1 MNKKLLCVCTL
12 SLLLTGC
19 GNLATSNVAE
29 GETVT
34 IDATEKI
41 DPSIYLKNVD
51 KDATINYEIKN
62 NEMAITV
69 TKGDKTEN
77 INIPVQVNEPKV
89 SIDRHIEV
97 DKYVG
102 YDLEQYIHEDEGV
115 THTTNFDEDTG
126 KLSVTFTKGEWSTT
140 LEDDVTVLDSNP
152 INNWPKVYTCCDS
165 LDNGCNDVIILNE
178 DKSFIHK
185 DVVTGW
191 QGDGTFNYDNNGTWS
206 LTDNDQWARTLYY
219 KGTWESF
226 VADSGPTQ
234 NGTPTHV
241 SCSLNK

>member
-1 MNKKLLCVCTL
+1 MNKKILCVCAL

-19 GNLATSNVAE
+19 GDLAKSNVAE

-41 DPSIYLKNVD
+41 DPTIYLKDLDKNATVD
-51 KDATINYEIKN
+51 YEIKD
-62 NEMAITV
+62 NEMVITV
-69 TKGDKTEN
+69 TKGDKTKN
-77 INIPVQVNEPKV
+77 INIPVEVNEPKV

-152 INNWPKVYTCCDS
+152 LNVWPKTYTCCDS
-165 LDNGCNDVIILNE
+165 VDGKCDSILTLNE
-178 DKSFIHK
+178 D
-185 DVVTGW
+185 
-191 QGDGTFNYDNNGTWS
+191 GTFKDRNDYGWSDTGKYTYDGNNNWFFNYNNS
-206 LTDNDQWARTLYY
+206 NDLNATGNYEKFSQDTGITSWGNQSYY
-219 KGTWESF
+219 
-226 VADSGPTQ
+226 
-234 NGTPTHV
+234 

>member
-1 MNKKLLCVCTL
+1 MNKKLLCVCAL

-34 IDATEKI
+34 IDATEKL
-41 DPSIYLKNVD
+41 DPTVYLKDLDKNATVD
-51 KDATINYEIKN
+51 YEIKD
-62 NEMAITV
+62 NEMVITV

-126 KLSVTFTKGEWSTT
+126 KLSVTFTKGEWTKVID
-140 LEDDVTVLDSNP
+140 DDVTVLDSNP
-152 INNWPKVYTCCDS
+152 INNWPKTYTCCDS
-165 LDNGCNDVIILNE
+165 VDGKCDSVLTLNE
-178 DKSFIHK
+178 D
-185 DVVTGW
+185 
-191 QGDGTFNYDNNGTWS
+191 GTFKDRNDYEWRDTGKYTYDGNNNWFFDYNNSNDLYATGNYEKFSQDTGITSWGNQS
-206 LTDNDQWARTLYY
+206 YY
-219 KGTWESF
+219 
-226 VADSGPTQ
+226 
-234 NGTPTHV
+234 

>member
-1 MNKKLLCVCTL
+1 MNKKLLCVCAL

-19 GNLATSNVAE
+19 GNLATSNVAD

-34 IDATEKI
+34 IDATEKL
-41 DPSIYLKNVD
+41 DPTVYLKDLDKNATVD
-51 KDATINYEIKN
+51 YEIKN
-62 NEMAITV
+62 NEMVITV

-77 INIPVQVNEPKV
+77 INILVEVNEPKV

-126 KLSVTFTKGEWSTT
+126 KLSVTFKKGEWTTT

-152 INNWPKVYTCCDS
+152 INNWPKTYSCCLS
-165 LDNGCNDVIILNE
+165 IESGCNYVKILNE
-178 DKSFIHK
+178 DGSFSEK
-185 DVVTGW
+185 DIVYGW
-191 QGDGTFNYDNNGTWS
+191 SDSGTFSYDGKNGWFFDYKNS
-206 LTDNDQWARTLYY
+206 NDLYY
-219 KGTWESF
+219 IGDYEKF
-226 VADSGPTQ
+226 VADTGGTQ
-234 NGTPTHV
+234 DGTPSYDT
-241 SCSLNK
+241 CTLIK

>member
-1 MNKKLLCVCTL
+1 MNKKLLCVCAL

-19 GNLATSNVAE
+19 GNLATSNVAD

-34 IDATEKI
+34 IDATEKVNPK
-41 DPSIYLKNVD
+41 DYLKDLDKKATVD
-51 KDATINYEIKN
+51 YEIKD
-62 NEMAITV
+62 NEMVITV

-89 SIDRHIEV
+89 SIDRHITV

-126 KLSVTFTKGEWSTT
+126 KLSVTFKKGEWTTT

-152 INNWPKVYTCCDS
+152 INNWPKTYSCCLS
-165 LDNGCNDVIILNE
+165 IESGCNYVKVLNE
-178 DKSFIHK
+178 DGSFSEK
-185 DVVTGW
+185 DIVYGW
-191 QGDGTFNYDNNGTWS
+191 NDSGTFSYDGKNGWFFDYKNS
-206 LTDNDQWARTLYY
+206 NDLYY
-219 KGTWESF
+219 IGDYEKF
-226 VADSGPTQ
+226 VADTGGTQ
-234 NGTPTHV
+234 DGTPSYDT
-241 SCSLNK
+241 CTLIK

>member
-1 MNKKLLCVCTL
+1 MNKKLLCVCAL

-19 GNLATSNVAE
+19 GNLATSNVAD

-34 IDATEKI
+34 IDATEKL
-41 DPSIYLKNVD
+41 DPTVYLKDLDKNATVD
-51 KDATINYEIKN
+51 YEIKD
-62 NEMAITV
+62 NEMVITV

-77 INIPVQVNEPKV
+77 INIPVEVNESKV
-89 SIDRHIEV
+89 SIDRHITV

-126 KLSVTFTKGEWSTT
+126 KLSVTFKKSEWTTT

-152 INNWPKVYTCCDS
+152 INNWPKTYTCCDS
-165 LDNGCNDVIILNE
+165 IEKGCNYLLTLNE
-178 DKSFIHK
+178 D
-185 DVVTGW
+185 
-191 QGDGTFNYDNNGTWS
+191 GTFKDRATDIEWSDTGRYTYDGNNNWFFDYNNSLDLNATGNYEKIVQDTGITTWGNQS
-206 LTDNDQWARTLYY
+206 Y
-219 KGTWESF
+219 
-226 VADSGPTQ
+226 
-234 NGTPTHV
+234 V

>member
-1 MNKKLLCVCTL
+1 MNKKLLCVCAL

-34 IDATEKI
+34 IDATEKL
-41 DPSIYLKNVD
+41 DPTVYLKDLDKNATVD
-51 KDATINYEIKN
+51 YEIKN
-62 NEMAITV
+62 NEMVITV

-89 SIDRHIEV
+89 SIDRHITV

-126 KLSVTFTKGEWSTT
+126 KLSVTFTKGEWTTT

-152 INNWPKVYTCCDS
+152 INKWPKTYTCEDS
-165 LDNGCNDVIILNE
+165 VPDAIGYSLILNE
-178 DKSFIHK
+178 DKTFKISFTNGAWS
-185 DVVTGW
+185 DTGKYTY
-191 QGDGTFNYDNNGTWS
+191 DGDNNWFFDANNSLDENASGDYEKIVIDTGLTMGGTQS
-206 LTDNDQWARTLYY
+206 YL
-219 KGTWESF
+219 
-226 VADSGPTQ
+226 
-234 NGTPTHV
+234 

>member
-1 MNKKLLCVCTL
+1 MNKKLLCVCAL

-19 GNLATSNVAE
+19 GNLATSNVAD

-34 IDATEKI
+34 IDATEKL
-41 DPSIYLKNVD
+41 DPTVYLKDLDKNATVD
-51 KDATINYEIKN
+51 YEIKD
-62 NEMAITV
+62 NEMVITV

-77 INIPVQVNEPKV
+77 INIPVEVKEPNV
-89 SIDRHIEV
+89 SVDRHITV

-115 THTTNFDEDTG
+115 THTIDFDEDTG

-140 LEDDVTVLDSNP
+140 LEDDVTVTDSNP

-165 LDNGCNDVIILNE
+165 IDGKCDSVLTLNE
-178 DKSFIHK
+178 D
-185 DVVTGW
+185 
-191 QGDGTFNYDNNGTWS
+191 GTFKDKDGYGWSDTGKYTYDGNNNWFFNYNNS
-206 LTDNDQWARTLYY
+206 NDLYAAGNY
-219 KGTWESF
+219 EKMALDTGITSWGNQSYL
-226 VADSGPTQ
+226 
-234 NGTPTHV
+234 

>member
-1 MNKKLLCVCTL
+1 MNKKLLCVCAL

-34 IDATEKI
+34 IDATEKL
-41 DPSIYLKNVD
+41 DPTVYLKDLDKNATVD
-51 KDATINYEIKN
+51 YEIKD
-62 NEMAITV
+62 NEMVITV

-89 SIDRHIEV
+89 SIDRHITV

-152 INNWPKVYTCCDS
+152 INKWPKVYTCCDS
-165 LDNGCNDVIILNE
+165 IEKGCNYLLTLNE
-178 DKSFIHK
+178 D
-185 DVVTGW
+185 
-191 QGDGTFNYDNNGTWS
+191 GTFKDRATDIEWSDTGRYTYDGNNSWFFDYNNS
-206 LTDNDQWARTLYY
+206 RDLYATGDY
-219 KGTWESF
+219 EKIVQDT
-226 VADSGPTQ
+226 GPTQ
-234 NGTPTHV
+234 NGIPTNV
-241 SCSLNK
+241 VCYLNK

>member
-1 MNKKLLCVCTL
+1 MNKKLLCVCAL

-19 GNLATSNVAE
+19 GNLATSNVAD

-34 IDATEKI
+34 IDATEKL
-41 DPSIYLKNVD
+41 DPTVYLKDLDKNATVD
-51 KDATINYEIKN
+51 YEIKD
-62 NEMAITV
+62 NEMVITV

-77 INIPVQVNEPKV
+77 INIPVEVNEPKV

-152 INNWPKVYTCCDS
+152 INKWPKTYTCEINNKGAVGYT
-165 LDNGCNDVIILNE
+165 LTLNE
-178 DKSFIHK
+178 DKTFKENMANGMWS
-185 DVVTGW
+185 DTGKYTYD
-191 QGDGTFNYDNNGTWS
+191 GDNSWFFDYNNSIDFYANGNYERFSQDTG
-206 LTDNDQWARTLYY
+206 
-219 KGTWESF
+219 
-226 VADSGPTQ
+226 
-234 NGTPTHV
+234 
-241 SCSLNK
+241 LNSWGEQTYFTCVLVK

>member
-1 MNKKLLCVCTL
+1 MNKKLLCVCAL

-19 GNLATSNVAE
+19 GNLASSNVAD

-34 IDATEKI
+34 IDATEKL
-41 DPSIYLKNVD
+41 DPTVYLKDLDKNATVD
-51 KDATINYEIKN
+51 YEIKD
-62 NEMAITV
+62 NEMVITV

-77 INIPVQVNEPKV
+77 INIPVEVNEPKA

-140 LEDDVTVLDSNP
+140 LEDDVIVLDSNP
-152 INNWPKVYTCCDS
+152 INNWPKTYSCIDS
-165 LDNGCNDVIILNE
+165 ALPLTGTITLN
-178 DKSFIHK
+178 K
-185 DVVTGW
+185 
-191 QGDGTFNYDNNGTWS
+191 DGTFKDKGDYGWSDTGKYTYDGNNSWYFNYNNS
-206 LTDNDQWARTLYY
+206 NDLY
-219 KGTWESF
+219 
-226 VADSGPTQ
+226 ASGNYEKIVQDT
-234 NGTPTHV
+234 G
-241 SCSLNK
+241 LNSWGEQTYATCILIK

>member
-1 MNKKLLCVCTL
+1 MNKKLLCVCAL

-19 GNLATSNVAE
+19 GNLATSNVAD

-41 DPSIYLKNVD
+41 NPKDYLKDLDKNATVD
-51 KDATINYEIKN
+51 YEIKD
-62 NEMAITV
+62 NEMVITV

-152 INNWPKVYTCCDS
+152 LNVWPKTYSCCLS
-165 LDNGCNDVIILNE
+165 IESGCNYVKVLNE
-178 DKSFIHK
+178 DGSFSEK
-185 DVVTGW
+185 DIVYGWNVV
-191 QGDGTFNYDNNGTWS
+191 N
-206 LTDNDQWARTLYY
+206 
-219 KGTWESF
+219 
-226 VADSGPTQ
+226 P
-234 NGTPTHV
+234 
-241 SCSLNK
+241 

>member
-1 MNKKLLCVCTL
+1 MNKKLLCVCAL

-19 GNLATSNVAE
+19 GNLATSNVAD

-34 IDATEKI
+34 IDATEKVNPK
-41 DPSIYLKNVD
+41 DYLKDLDKKATVD
-51 KDATINYEIKN
+51 YEIKD
-62 NEMAITV
+62 NEMVITV

-89 SIDRHIEV
+89 SIDRHITV

-126 KLSVTFTKGEWSTT
+126 KLSVTFTKGEWTTT

-152 INNWPKVYTCCDS
+152 INNWPKTYSCVDTLNSKVTYVT
-165 LDNGCNDVIILNE
+165 VLNE
-178 DKSFIHK
+178 D
-185 DVVTGW
+185 
-191 QGDGTFNYDNNGTWS
+191 GTFVDKMNNGMWS
-206 LTDNDQWARTLYY
+206 DTGKYTYDGNNSWYFDYNNSNDLSAFGNYEHFSIDT
-219 KGTWESF
+219 GPSM
-226 VADSGPTQ
+226 SGKQTY
-234 NGTPTHV
+234 V
-241 SCSLNK
+241 VCDLNK

>member
-1 MNKKLLCVCTL
+1 MNKKLLCVCAL

-19 GNLATSNVAE
+19 GEVVKLNITTTE
-29 GETVT
+29 PIT
-34 IDATEKI
+34 IDATEKL
-41 DPSIYLKNVD
+41 DPTVYLKDLDKNATVD
-51 KDATINYEIKN
+51 YEIKN
-62 NEMAITV
+62 NEMVITV

-77 INIPVQVNEPKV
+77 INILVEVNEPKV

-126 KLSVTFTKGEWSTT
+126 KLSVTFKKGEWSTT

-152 INNWPKVYTCCDS
+152 INKWPKVYTCCDS
-165 LDNGCNDVIILNE
+165 IDGNCDSVLTLNE
-178 DKSFIHK
+178 D
-185 DVVTGW
+185 
-191 QGDGTFNYDNNGTWS
+191 GTFKDKDGFGWSDTGKYTYDGNNNWFFNYNNS
-206 LTDNDQWARTLYY
+206 NDLNATGNYEKFSQDTGITSWGNQSYY
-219 KGTWESF
+219 
-226 VADSGPTQ
+226 
-234 NGTPTHV
+234 